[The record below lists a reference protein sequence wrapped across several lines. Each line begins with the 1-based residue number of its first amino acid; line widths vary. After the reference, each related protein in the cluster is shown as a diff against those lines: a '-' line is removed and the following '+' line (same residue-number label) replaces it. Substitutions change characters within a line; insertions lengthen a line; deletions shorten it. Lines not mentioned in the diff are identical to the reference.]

1 VLAAFFQGFMLG
13 AGLIVAIGSQNAYVL
28 RQGLKREQVLLVC
41 MLCALSDALLIA
53 VGVSGTGT
61 LVASSETLLLFVR
74 IAGALFLT
82 VYGVKAAVAALKG
95 EYLDTARGG
104 DSQTP
109 VRTIVL
115 TTLAFTYLNPHVY
128 LDTVVLLGSIAGQ
141 FEWAARI
148 EFGAGAVLA
157 SFVWFFMLGFGARWL
172 APLFQKPQAW
182 KLLDLLIALIMFSLA
197 ISLLY
202 PLFG

>member
-1 VLAAFFQGFMLG
+1 LAAFFQGFMLG
-13 AGLIVAIGSQNAYVL
+13 TGLIVAIGSQNAYVL

-74 IAGALFLT
+74 LAGALFLT
-82 VYGVKAAVAALKG
+82 VYGVKAALAACKG
-95 EYLDTARGG
+95 EYLDSATGS

-141 FEWAARI
+141 FEWAARVQ
-148 EFGAGAVLA
+148 FGAGAVLA
-157 SFVWFFMLGFGARWL
+157 SFVWFFLLGFGARWL
-172 APLFQKPQAW
+172 APLFQKNQAW

-197 ISLLY
+197 ISLVR
-202 PLFG
+202 PLFS

>member
-1 VLAAFFQGFMLG
+1 MLAAFFQGFMLG

-74 IAGALFLT
+74 LAGALFLT
-82 VYGVKAAVAALKG
+82 VYGVKAALAAWKG
-95 EYLDTARGG
+95 EYLESATGS

-109 VRTIVL
+109 MRTIVL

-157 SFVWFFMLGFGARWL
+157 SFVWFFLLGFGARWL

-182 KLLDLLIALIMFSLA
+182 KLLDLLIVLIMFSLA
-197 ISLLY
+197 ISLVR
-202 PLFG
+202 PLFS